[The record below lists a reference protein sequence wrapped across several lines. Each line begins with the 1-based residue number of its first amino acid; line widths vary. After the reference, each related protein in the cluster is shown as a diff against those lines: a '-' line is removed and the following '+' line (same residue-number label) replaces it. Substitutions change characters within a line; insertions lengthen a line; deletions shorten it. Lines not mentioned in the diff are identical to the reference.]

1 MARQTLM
8 CRQSESKER
17 QMVSQTVL
25 EVLGS
30 NEETNPDTRAAM
42 VTVGAAF
49 VGPDVDRLVQLT
61 GYAQEY
67 VEQIAT
73 RLRTSGLW
81 REGTL
86 NYDPWDDAEKG
97 FVAFILDLEV
107 ATGSL
112 VREGRT
118 ANGQYKFWP
127 VKEADNPPNEDEV
140 MLRSRR
146 EFKISRS
153 TLRGRFRAGPFEIY
167 PKSK

>member
-1 MARQTLM
+1 
-8 CRQSESKER
+8 
-17 QMVSQTVL
+17 MVSQRVL

-42 VTVGAAF
+42 VMVWGGFCGA
-49 VGPDVDRLVQLT
+49 GSDRLVQLT

-67 VEQIAT
+67 VEFRCQPGSE
-73 RLRTSGLW
+73 LLGLW
-81 REGTL
+81 QEEGTL

-107 ATGSL
+107 ATGRL

-127 VKEADNPPNEDEV
+127 VKEADNPPNEDDV